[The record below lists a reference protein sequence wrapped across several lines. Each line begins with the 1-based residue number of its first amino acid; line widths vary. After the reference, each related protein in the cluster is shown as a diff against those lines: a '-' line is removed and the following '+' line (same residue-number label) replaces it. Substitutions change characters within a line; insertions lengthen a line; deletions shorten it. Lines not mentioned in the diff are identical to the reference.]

1 MLDKMKNIFL
11 EGKNLYFSYDEK
23 KSPMINGINITLEKG
38 SVIGI
43 LGLSGS
49 GKTTLIKILNGLI
62 PKRIQGSFKGKVML
76 KGKNFKTMTLQE
88 ISQNIGT
95 VYQDPDTQIIFSC
108 VEDEMAFGPENLCIS
123 REDILKRIDHILEL
137 LDIQGLRYRNPN
149 KLSGGEKQL
158 VVLASILTL
167 DVDIIILDEAMS
179 QVDRQGK
186 KRILKAIQRMKS
198 AGKSIIMVE
207 HTIENLSISDE
218 ILLLKE
224 GKLQKFEGYL

>member
-1 MLDKMKNIFL
+1 
-11 EGKNLYFSYDEK
+11 
-23 KSPMINGINITLEKG
+23 
-38 SVIGI
+38 
-43 LGLSGS
+43 
-49 GKTTLIKILNGLI
+49 
-62 PKRIQGSFKGKVML
+62 
-76 KGKNFKTMTLQE
+76 
-88 ISQNIGT
+88 

>member
-1 MLDKMKNIFL
+1 MFDKMKNIFL

-62 PKRIQGSFKGKVML
+62 PKRIQGSFNGKVML

-123 REDILKRIDHILEL
+123 REDILKRIDDTLEL

-186 KRILKAIQRMKS
+186 KRILKAIQQMKS

-224 GKLQKFEGYL
+224 GQLQKFEGYL

>member
-1 MLDKMKNIFL
+1 MLDKMKNIIL
-11 EGKNLYFSYDEK
+11 EGKDLYFSYNEK
-23 KSPMINGINITLEKG
+23 EIPIINGINISLEKG
-38 SVIGI
+38 KVIGI
-43 LGLSGS
+43 MGLSGS

-62 PKRIQGSFKGKVML
+62 PKRIQGHFNGILLL

-88 ISQNIGT
+88 ISQKIGT
-95 VYQDPDTQIIFSC
+95 VYQDPDTQILFSC
-108 VEDEMAFGPENLCIS
+108 VEDELAFGPENLCIN
-123 REDILKRIDHILEL
+123 RKDILKKIDYVLDL
-137 LDIQGLRYRNPN
+137 LAIEELRYRNPN

-179 QVDRQGK
+179 QIDAKGK
-186 KRILKAIQRMKS
+186 QRIIEGIQRMKS
-198 AGKSIIMVE
+198 AGKTIIMVE

-224 GKLQKFEGYL
+224 GKLQTFEGYL